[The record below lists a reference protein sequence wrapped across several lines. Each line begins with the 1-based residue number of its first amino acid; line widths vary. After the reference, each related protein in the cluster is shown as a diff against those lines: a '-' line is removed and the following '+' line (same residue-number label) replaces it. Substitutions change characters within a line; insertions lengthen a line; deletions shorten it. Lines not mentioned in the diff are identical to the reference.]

1 MKDTKKKIY
10 VINGANLNLLG
21 IREPAIYGKEGYAAL
36 CSRLS
41 EYIEERGYT
50 PDIYQSNH
58 EGDIVDRIQSALR
71 DNVLGIVINPGGYT
85 HTSVAIPDALS
96 AVSLPAVEV
105 HISDPDAREEFRH
118 VSYIRPVCVATV
130 KGHGVG
136 GYFEA
141 VDFLIREYGKNE
153 S

>member
-1 MKDTKKKIY
+1 MKNTGKKIY

-21 IREPAIYGKEGYAAL
+21 IREPAIYGKEGYSSL
-36 CSRLS
+36 CTRLS
-41 EYIEERGYT
+41 EYITGHGYT
-50 PDIYQSNH
+50 PVIYQSNH
-58 EGDIVDRIQSALR
+58 EGDIVDKIQSALS
-71 DNVLGIVINPGGYT
+71 DDVLGIVINPGGYT
-85 HTSVAIPDALS
+85 HTSVAIPDAIS

-105 HISDPDAREEFRH
+105 HISDPDAREDFRH

-130 KGHGVG
+130 KGHGVS

-141 VDFLIREYGKNE
+141 VDILIREYGKNE